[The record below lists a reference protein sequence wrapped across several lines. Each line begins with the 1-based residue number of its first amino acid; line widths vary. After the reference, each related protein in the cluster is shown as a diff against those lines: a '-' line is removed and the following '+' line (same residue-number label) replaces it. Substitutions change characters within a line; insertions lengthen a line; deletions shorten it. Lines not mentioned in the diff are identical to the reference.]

1 MSLVFPSFMS
11 GEKDIFV
18 IEKALIERELVLRKL
33 RLPPESRLTR
43 KALLRWV
50 ALSLGLITPG
60 ESRDAVIP
68 VLDGLF
74 NFHTKYRGASVSE
87 LMDYMASQE
96 YTVTEKTLRYQL
108 MKLRQSGL
116 VEKKENLYSFVKDP
130 YSDDLKAGIFSS
142 LDSVYSETKGR
153 LEEAFSSLFSQYS
166 QE

>member
-1 MSLVFPSFMS
+1 MP

-43 KALLRWV
+43 KSLLRWV

-68 VLDGLF
+68 VLDALF
-74 NFHTKYRGASVSE
+74 SFHAKYRGASVSE
-87 LMDYMASQE
+87 LMDYMLSQD
-96 YTVTEKTLRYQL
+96 YKITEKTLRYQL
-108 MKLRQSGL
+108 MKLRNTGL
-116 VEKKENLYSFVKDP
+116 IEKKGNVYSFVRDP
-130 YSDDLKAGIFSS
+130 YSNDLKAGIFLS

-153 LEEAFSSLFSQYS
+153 LEEAFSSLFSHYS
-166 QE
+166 QG